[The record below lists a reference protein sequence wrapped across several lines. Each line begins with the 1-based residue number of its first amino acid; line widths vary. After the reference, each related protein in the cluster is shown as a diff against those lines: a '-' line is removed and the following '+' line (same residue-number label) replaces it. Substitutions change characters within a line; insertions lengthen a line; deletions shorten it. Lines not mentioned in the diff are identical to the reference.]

1 MIFAKRKKAL
11 QDQLDEANKKIIAL
25 QDELDEKE
33 LTPEEQKEIED
44 LQKEVE
50 EKTLLIAQA
59 DAKLKEMKDSVKGGG
74 DDKPNVPTKEQIE
87 SAKLKL
93 QSILNK

>member
-11 QDQLDEANKKIIAL
+11 QDQLAEKDKQIIEL
-25 QDELDEKE
+25 QEKLEEKE
-33 LTPEEQKEIED
+33 LTPEEQQELEA

-50 EKTLLIAQA
+50 EKTLLIEQA
-59 DAKLKEMKDSVKGGG
+59 DAKLKEMKNSVKGGG
-74 DDKPNVPTKEQIE
+74 DEKPNVPSKEQIE